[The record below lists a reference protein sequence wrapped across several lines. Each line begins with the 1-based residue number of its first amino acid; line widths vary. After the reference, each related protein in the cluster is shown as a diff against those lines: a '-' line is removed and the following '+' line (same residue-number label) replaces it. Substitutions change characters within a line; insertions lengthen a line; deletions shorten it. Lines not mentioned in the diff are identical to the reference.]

1 MFKLRLIPAILL
13 LLLLAGCKSDERILE
28 KLGMVQ
34 TASYDLMDDKR
45 LKVTYCVPV
54 TDPTS
59 KVRRELMTTV
69 SDSLKSARLQ
79 FSRQTDL
86 KVVSGQVRETLY
98 GTKLAKEGLGD
109 YIDTLLRDPSIA
121 LGVRVTLVEGDAG
134 DLLSK
139 TFKSHNDT
147 GRYITHLLD
156 KESYGNSVPA
166 TTLYEFSR
174 DFNDDGIDPVAP
186 IVKDGGDKVVIEG
199 VAMFQEDRYVMRI
212 PAKDGIIFALFRD
225 DLRQGE
231 AAINLGEKDGKPVV
245 VMLSSILNK
254 RKIKVHQ
261 LAGGRFKVD
270 IYASIQ
276 GSVLE
281 YTGEE
286 KINESKARHE
296 LEQKISEYITA
307 KADKM
312 VAQMQEHDID
322 SLGIGSY
329 VRNGLTYKEWISL
342 NWKKVYPE
350 IEVKCHTKVLIKD
363 YGKYS

>member
-1 MFKLRLIPAILL
+1 MFKLRRIPAILL

-34 TASYDLMDDKR
+34 TASYDLLDNKQ

-59 KVRRELMTTV
+59 KVRRELMSTV
-69 SDSLKSARLQ
+69 SDSSKSARLK
-79 FSRQTDL
+79 FSMQTDL

-98 GTKLAKEGLGD
+98 GMTLAKEGLGG

-121 LGVRVTLVEGDAG
+121 LGVKVTVVEGDAG

-199 VAMFQEDRYVMRI
+199 IAMFQEDRYVMRI
-212 PAKDGIIFALFRD
+212 PAEDGIIFALFRD

-231 AAINLGEKDGKPVV
+231 IAIHLGEKDGRPMV
-245 VMLSSILNK
+245 VMLSSLLNK

-270 IYASIQ
+270 IYASLQ

-281 YTGEE
+281 YTGEA

-296 LEQKISEYITA
+296 LEQKISGYITA
-307 KADKM
+307 KAEKM
-312 VAQMQEHDID
+312 VGQMQEHNAD
-322 SLGIGSY
+322 SLGIGAY
-329 VRNGLTYKEWISL
+329 VRNGLNYKEWTGL
-342 NWKKVYPE
+342 NWREVYPK
-350 IEVKCHTKVLIKD
+350 IEVKCHTKVVIKD